1 MTLLLT
7 KLINGL
13 LEKQNLVILGNQRQ
27 NTFLWKLSFRGTTL
41 VQETKRNYT
50 AHVWIEMNHMTYRK
64 ILYVTLNDF
73 LHKN

>member
-41 VQETKRNYT
+41 VQETKINYT
-50 AHVWIEMNHMTYRK
+50 AQVWIEMNHMTYRK